1 MELKADFFDDW
12 VNILRDTLS
21 SRWGYDV
28 SSIPDSEIP
37 LLYFNAEK
45 KRPDEKIRK
54 LVLADSFSCPQEVSV
69 GWEKLKERIEAG
81 EDLTLNLSKKI
92 HKYYYK
98 DPMLNDWGVHHF
110 HLNEKMNGEFIHG
123 TRLLVFALLADDS
136 FYAIGI
142 FDHDSWADQ
151 DIVEIMHRNWPTVLE
166 NHKIRDI
173 ISTNQFTESERLALR
188 AKNANSFVTVND
200 GTVYASIGG
209 GSTGSGFGT
218 EAAMK
223 TISQKRMLKDLEK
236 HLASQL
242 ESLRDTL
249 EEQGYEGELEIEA
262 SLEITETKYIA
273 LLPKY
278 SVSVILLSKS

>member
-1 MELKADFFDDW
+1 MERKADFFDDW
-12 VNILRDTLS
+12 VSILKDTLS

-28 SSIPDSEIP
+28 SSIPDSDIP
-37 LLYFNAEK
+37 LVYFNSEK
-45 KRPDEKIRK
+45 KRPEKQIRK
-54 LVLADSFSCPQEVSV
+54 LILADSFSCPQEVRV
-69 GWEKLKERIEAG
+69 GWEKLRERVESG
-81 EDLTLNLSKKI
+81 KDLTLNLSKKI
-92 HKYYYK
+92 HKHNYK
-98 DPMLNDWGVHHF
+98 DPMLNDWGIHHF
-110 HLNEKMNGEFIHG
+110 HLNENMNGEFSHG
-123 TRLLVFALLADDS
+123 TRLLVFALLVDDS

-142 FDHDSWADQ
+142 FDHDSWVDQ
-151 DIVEIMHRNWPTVLE
+151 EIVEIMHRNWPTVLGKY
-166 NHKIRDI
+166 KIRDI
-173 ISTNQFTESERLALR
+173 ILTNQFTKTERLTLR
-188 AKNANSFVTVND
+188 AKNANSFVTVGD
-200 GTVYASIGG
+200 GTVYAPIGG

-223 TISQKRMLKDLEK
+223 TISQKRMLRNLEK
-236 HLASQL
+236 HLAGQL